1 MTFRT
6 GSRRSCRLRLHS
18 GTRSYASMQNW
29 VRLSSSG
36 WYLFLE
42 DVLADPAM
50 QDLMG
55 ADGCWQF
62 AVDDWRRRRPRR
74 FSFAA
79 HRRWREEELD
89 LAAEQARL
97 IALSTT
103 LRTLRPFAD
112 RD

>member
-18 GTRSYASMQNW
+18 GNRSYASMQNW

-55 ADGCWQF
+55 ADSCWQF
-62 AVDDWRRRRPRR
+62 CVDDWRRRRPRR
-74 FSFAA
+74 LSFAA
-79 HRRWREEELD
+79 YRLWRDEEMD
-89 LAAEQARL
+89 LATEQARL
-97 IALSTT
+97 VALSAPM
-103 LRTLRPFAD
+103 RTLRPFAD